1 MYYFK
6 LKWVLILDKIYQVLK
21 IIKQAIE
28 SLAQLFLQVIFYS
41 QFNLLL
47 TVLSFKKEVD
57 LY

>member
-47 TVLSFKKEVD
+47 TLLSFSKEVD

>member
-1 MYYFK
+1 VYYFK

-28 SLAQLFLQVIFYS
+28 SLAQLFLQIIFYS

-47 TVLSFKKEVD
+47 TLLSFSKEVD